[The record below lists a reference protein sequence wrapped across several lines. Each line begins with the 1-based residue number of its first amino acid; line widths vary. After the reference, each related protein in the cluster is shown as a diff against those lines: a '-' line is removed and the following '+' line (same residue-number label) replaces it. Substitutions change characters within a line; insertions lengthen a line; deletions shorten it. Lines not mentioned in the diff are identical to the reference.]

1 MHSDAKT
8 FDHEIHG
15 AQQCSITQIFREII
29 FICSF
34 FISDASILV
43 SPPRAPLQVVT
54 DANGANINTVAAPTG
69 SSTSSS
75 TAASPSSSNGTTP
88 STATSTSLRRS
99 IFSQQLPHPQ
109 NNSPTV
115 ERLLKK
121 ISKKNAKGET
131 PLHTAAIR
139 GSARLVRQLLQM
151 GADPNAQDNAEWSPL
166 HEACNR
172 GNLTVVKVLHEFGA
186 DLNLKGFGKD
196 SPLHDAARNG
206 HLKVV
211 KFLIRSGAN
220 LKAKNAHG
228 RTPREEAEVTL
239 LKVNDNED
247 LDKTV
252 SYLIELEEGAPSIS
266 VSDVSTDNESDD
278 NDDTENTDLAK
289 LLGLAK
295 SPVVQ
300 EALQTLGLTPNQH
313 QIAKKAAALASSDN
327 TPTSGRSSSR
337 FTGNGHNSTTKV
349 RLTYGASDTKE
360 KNVADDED
368 IYGSE
373 VEGCSTIKKLK
384 MSPPNETTST
394 GKKKVPPLKIVLQ
407 KPKVPNAVDSENEV
421 SLTSSSNSSNNVT
434 NSNNNIMVNDSEVV
448 GSDSSSLLSL
458 ASQQPHHQ
466 QNEQPKLPPQQ
477 PFEVPFEYYMKKRKL
492 RSPDVAV
499 VLPQQRGQ
507 RKQSR
512 KNDEI
517 GATSQDGD
525 KALNDEDMD
534 VHLASDVS
542 AGICVLFFPTIS

>member
-1 MHSDAKT
+1 
-8 FDHEIHG
+8 
-15 AQQCSITQIFREII
+15 
-29 FICSF
+29 
-34 FISDASILV
+34 
-43 SPPRAPLQVVT
+43 
-54 DANGANINTVAAPTG
+54 
-69 SSTSSS
+69 
-75 TAASPSSSNGTTP
+75 
-88 STATSTSLRRS
+88 
-99 IFSQQLPHPQ
+99 
-109 NNSPTV
+109 
-115 ERLLKK
+115 
-121 ISKKNAKGET
+121 
-131 PLHTAAIR
+131 
-139 GSARLVRQLLQM
+139 M

-252 SYLIELEEGAPSIS
+252 SYLIELEEGAPSIADGNLVT
-266 VSDVSTDNESDD
+266 VSDASSTDNESDG
-278 NDDTENTDLAK
+278 DDAENNDLAK

-300 EALQTLGLTPNQH
+300 QALQTLGLTPNHH
-313 QIAKKAAALASSDN
+313 QIAKKATAAASSDN
-327 TPTSGRSSSR
+327 TPTSGRSR
-337 FTGNGHNSTTKV
+337 FTGNGHNGASTTKV

-360 KNVADDED
+360 KTVDDDD
-368 IYGSE
+368 IDGSE
-373 VEGCSTIKKLK
+373 VEGCSSIKKLK
-384 MSPPNETTST
+384 MSPPNETT
-394 GKKKVPPLKIVLQ
+394 GNKKVPPLKIVLQ
-407 KPKVPNAVDSENEV
+407 KPKVPNVDSENEV
-421 SLTSSSNSSNNVT
+421 NLT
-434 NSNNNIMVNDSEVV
+434 NSNYSNDKSMVNETEVS
-448 GSDSSSLLSL
+448 SDSSLLS
-458 ASQQPHHQ
+458 SSREHQKQQD
-466 QNEQPKLPPQQ
+466 EQPKLPPQQ

-512 KNDEI
+512 NHDEV
-517 GATSQDGD
+517 GASSQDGD
-525 KALNDEDMD
+525 KALNNEEMD
-534 VHLASDVS
+534 VSHLPPDVS
-542 AGICVLFFPTIS
+542 EGTFDFRFPFL

>member
-1 MHSDAKT
+1 M
-8 FDHEIHG
+8 
-15 AQQCSITQIFREII
+15 
-29 FICSF
+29 
-34 FISDASILV
+34 
-43 SPPRAPLQVVT
+43 QVVT
-54 DANGANINTVAAPTG
+54 DANGANINTG
-69 SSTSSS
+69 SSTSTS
-75 TAASPSSSNGTTP
+75 TAASPSSSTGTTP
-88 STATSTSLRRS
+88 STTASLRRA
-99 IFSQQLPHPQ
+99 IFSQQQQQQQQ

-220 LKAKNAHG
+220 LEAKNAHG

-252 SYLIELEEGAPSIS
+252 SYLIELEEGAPSIAGGNVVA
-266 VSDVSTDNESDD
+266 VSDASSSD
-278 NDDTENTDLAK
+278 NDSDGDDAENNDLAK

-300 EALQTLGLTPNQH
+300 QALQTLGLTPNQH
-313 QIAKKAAALASSDN
+313 QIAKKAAAAASSDN
-327 TPTSGRSSSR
+327 TPTSGRSR
-337 FTGNGHNSTTKV
+337 FSGNGHNGASTTKV

-360 KNVADDED
+360 KNVDDDD
-368 IYGSE
+368 IDGSE
-373 VEGCSTIKKLK
+373 VEGCSSIKKLK
-384 MSPPNETTST
+384 MSPPNETLGS
-394 GKKKVPPLKIVLQ
+394 KKVPPLKIVLQ
-407 KPKVPNAVDSENEV
+407 KPKVPNVELENEV
-421 SLTSSSNSSNNVT
+421 NLTNSNYGSNVT
-434 NSNNNIMVNDSEVV
+434 NSNNKSMVNETEVS
-448 GSDSSSLLSL
+448 SDSSLLS
-458 ASQQPHHQ
+458 SSREPQQKHPQMQ
-466 QNEQPKLPPQQ
+466 QDEQPKLPPQQ

-507 RKQSR
+507 RKQPR
-512 KNDEI
+512 KDDEV
-517 GATSQDGD
+517 GASTQDGD
-525 KALNDEDMD
+525 KALNDEEMD
-534 VHLASDVS
+534 VSHVPSNYSEGTFLSTRYLWYS
-542 AGICVLFFPTIS
+542 SFYTLLCVFSSQLSTVVISLLLI